1 MTTRNLPSIEQTRAL
16 ALSLHGPE
24 YFGHLERVE
33 RYLLEFVALLPE
45 GLVSDED
52 VLVARHVA
60 YLHDSIEDGY
70 TTRAELGARGY
81 DDRILVRV
89 EGLTRDPAKE
99 VYQEKIEKIAAS
111 GDVVL
116 VLGKLADNKDNS
128 TKARIVSMPPER
140 WSIVKRYRRA
150 RKTLHAGYRAILLDQ
165 GMTAE
170 DIGLV
175 LAEMAAFDTG
185 DY

>member
-33 RYLLEFVALLPE
+33 CYLLEFVALLPE

-70 TTRAELGARGY
+70 TTRAELEAQGY

-116 VLGKLADNKDNS
+116 VLDKLADNKDNS
-128 TKARIVSMPPER
+128 TKDRIVSMPPER
-140 WSIVKRYRRA
+140 WSLVKRYRRA
-150 RKTLHAGYRAILLDQ
+150 RATLHEGYRAILLDQ

-170 DIGLV
+170 DIGPI
-175 LAEMAAFDTG
+175 LAEMGAFDTG